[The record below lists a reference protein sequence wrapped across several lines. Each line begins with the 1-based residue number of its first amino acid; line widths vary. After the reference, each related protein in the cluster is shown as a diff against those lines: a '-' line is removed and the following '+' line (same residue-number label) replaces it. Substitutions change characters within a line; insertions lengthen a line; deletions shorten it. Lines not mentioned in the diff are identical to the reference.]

1 MEEHAEQ
8 FVVFMDKVY
17 SRSND
22 TEEIQR
28 GRKMPSIGSITFERG
43 TSRTRKIHM
52 NFVRASGLNGVNIPL
67 TRDQFKFLLHAP

>member
-1 MEEHAEQ
+1 
-8 FVVFMDKVY
+8 
-17 SRSND
+17 
-22 TEEIQR
+22 
-28 GRKMPSIGSITFERG
+28 MPSIGSITFERG